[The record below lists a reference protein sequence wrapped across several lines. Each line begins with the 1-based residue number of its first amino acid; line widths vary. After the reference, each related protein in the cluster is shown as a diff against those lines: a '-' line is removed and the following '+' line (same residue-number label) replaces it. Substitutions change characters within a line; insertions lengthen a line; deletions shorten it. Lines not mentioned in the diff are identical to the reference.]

1 MKRVIV
7 LLILLCSVSLV
18 VAEANLTQQQ
28 KAEICLNESV
38 VAIQSLSSYNI
49 SVVRFNDSL
58 TKAQDL
64 YNAQIIIESK
74 KGRTNYET
82 TISYCDQIS
91 SLKRV
96 AVEAIDSRRVFLS
109 FYKDTI
115 DPNMNTLSVDDIISQ
130 IDAEIAGERYENV
143 AALIDQGY
151 NEISKIKSEQTALA
165 LAYSVAAKGIGGFI
179 VSNWVWLVSVIVFLL
194 VFYTLYR
201 VKIALWLLNRKMM
214 SLLLRKDTLKKL
226 MSEAQKDYFQF
237 GKIPESEYRIK
248 IKNFGELVRDID
260 RQIPLIQQDIARFS
274 FALKEKQA
282 KQKDEERAKR
292 IK

>member
-7 LLILLCSVSLV
+7 LLILLCSLGI
-18 VAEANLTQQQ
+18 VAAEVNLTQQQ
-28 KAEICLNESV
+28 KAEICLNE
-38 VAIQSLSSYNI
+38 AIGSIQDLSSYNI

-74 KGRTNYET
+74 KGRPNYET
-82 TISYCDQIS
+82 TISYCNQIS

-96 AVEAIDSRRVFLS
+96 AVEAIDSRRVFLV
-109 FYKDTI
+109 FYKDTL
-115 DPNMNTLSVDDIISQ
+115 DSNMNTSSVDYIIAQ
-130 IDAEIAGERYENV
+130 INAEIDGERYENV
-143 AALIDQGY
+143 GALIDQGY

-165 LAYSVAAKGIGGFI
+165 LAYSVAAKGVGGFI
-179 VSNWVWLVSVIVFLL
+179 INNWIWLVSIVILLL
-194 VFYTLYR
+194 VFYMLYR
-201 VKIALWLLNRKMM
+201 VRIALWLLNRKMT

-226 MSEAQKDYFQF
+226 MSEAQRDYFQY

-274 FALKEKQA
+274 FASKEKQMKA
-282 KQKDEERAKR
+282 KDVERAKR